1 MKILPNNSSL
11 IYSGRI
17 DLSDPFA
24 IVWTY
29 PGTFVRMKF
38 KGTQLFIHVRN
49 KHNYWN
55 NYLGVAEGDAQ
66 TKLLLPE
73 EGEATIEIP
82 LQTTQDNIHEVTI
95 FKRQDACHELTILGF
110 EINCN
115 TDDECELLKASPL
128 PPRRIEVYGDSVS
141 AGEVSEAV
149 DYVAK
154 ADPEHNG
161 EYSNSWYSY
170 AWIAARKLDAQLHD
184 IAQGGVALLDNTGWY
199 HEPDYIGMEQVW
211 NKMRYN
217 PDYGTVKEWDFSKY
231 TPDIVIVAIG
241 QNDSH
246 PDDYMKTDYEGEKAK
261 NWRTHYRQ
269 FLAKLRETYPDAWI
283 ICCTTLLQHDIGWDM
298 SISQAVLDIAD
309 KKISHCV
316 FQRNGKATPGH
327 LRIPEAEEMAEELCH
342 YIHSLN
348 IEGY

>member
-115 TDDECELLKASPL
+115 TDDECELLEASPL

-154 ADPEHNG
+154 TDPEHNG

-199 HEPDYIGMEQVW
+199 H
-211 NKMRYN
+211 
-217 PDYGTVKEWDFSKY
+217 

>member
-115 TDDECELLKASPL
+115 TDDECELLEASPL

-141 AGEVSEAV
+141 AGE
-149 DYVAK
+149 DQ
-154 ADPEHNG
+154 
-161 EYSNSWYSY
+161 
-170 AWIAARKLDAQLHD
+170 RQLTMSQKQ
-184 IAQGGVALLDNTGWY
+184 IQNITENTQTAGIPM
-199 HEPDYIGMEQVW
+199 HG
-211 NKMRYN
+211 
-217 PDYGTVKEWDFSKY
+217 
-231 TPDIVIVAIG
+231 
-241 QNDSH
+241 
-246 PDDYMKTDYEGEKAK
+246 
-261 NWRTHYRQ
+261 
-269 FLAKLRETYPDAWI
+269 
-283 ICCTTLLQHDIGWDM
+283 LQHENLM
-298 SISQAVLDIAD
+298 HSCMTSLRAV
-309 KKISHCV
+309 
-316 FQRNGKATPGH
+316 
-327 LRIPEAEEMAEELCH
+327 
-342 YIHSLN
+342 
-348 IEGY
+348 

>member
-115 TDDECELLKASPL
+115 TDDECELLEASPL

-141 AGEVSEAV
+141 AGEVSEAI

-261 NWRTHYRQ
+261 NWRIHYRQ